1 MAAIGRR
8 SFFGFLFGAAAAAP
22 ALPKIVEAATALPTT
37 ITRFRGIPIR
47 VIDDLKADFI
57 DRMVRP
63 ALMTAV
69 GPKDMPSSI
78 LPGAMNYVGG
88 YPPHFDD
95 DWVDYDDED

>member
-37 ITRFRGIPIR
+37 ITRYREVPIR
-47 VIDDLKADFI
+47 VVDSLDLE
-57 DRMVRP
+57 RLVRP
-63 ALMTAV
+63 PLMTAV
-69 GPKDMPSSI
+69 GLKDMPSSI

-88 YPPHFDD
+88 YPPRFDD
-95 DWVDYDDED
+95 DWVYDYDED